1 MWLSPAEKPGTGT
14 GIQNRR
20 IGTQQLRE
28 VLHTGMAA
36 MKEDILALVGSS

>member
-1 MWLSPAEKPGTGT
+1 MWLFPAEKPGTGT
-14 GIQNRR
+14 GIQNR